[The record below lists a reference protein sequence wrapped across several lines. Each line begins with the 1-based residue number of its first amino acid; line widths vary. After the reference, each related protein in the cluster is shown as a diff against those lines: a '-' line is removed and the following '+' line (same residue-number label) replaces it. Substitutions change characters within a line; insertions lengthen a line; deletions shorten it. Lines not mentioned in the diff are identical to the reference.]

1 MNNQTPLT
9 ALVTGATGF
18 LGTHL
23 CNQLLSQGWQVFA
36 LCRSQEKANA
46 LPSAVEIVIGDVLN
60 TDAFQNQLPKKL
72 DAIFHTAASTNTW
85 FKNNDMQTKTNINGT
100 RNMLDL
106 AIKLQ
111 VQKYIHISSL

>member
-1 MNNQTPLT
+1 MNNQTPQTPQT

-23 CNQLLSQGWQVFA
+23 CNQLLKQGWQVYA
-36 LCRSQEKANA
+36 LCRSQDKAKA
-46 LPSAVEIVIGDVLN
+46 LTPTITIIIGDVLD
-60 TDAFQNQLPKKL
+60 TKAFQDQLPKKI

-85 FKNNDMQTKTNINGT
+85 FKNNEMQTNTNINGT

-106 AIKLQ
+106 ALKLK
-111 VQKYIHISSL
+111 VEK